1 PGTIEVFAREIVPDG
16 GAHLPRLVWFQGG
29 PGSRADRPGMF
40 SGWLGRALAD
50 FRVVL
55 LDQRGTGRSTPA
67 DAATIPALGDATT
80 QADYLA
86 CLRADAI
93 VADAEL
99 LRRELQ
105 GEEPWTVLGQ
115 SYGGFI
121 TTCYLSQAPEGL
133 AGAMITA
140 GLPGLRTS
148 AED

>member
-1 PGTIEVFAREIVPDG
+1 
-16 GAHLPRLVWFQGG
+16 
-29 PGSRADRPGMF
+29 
-40 SGWLGRALAD
+40 
-50 FRVVL
+50 
-55 LDQRGTGRSTPA
+55 QRGTGRSTPA
-67 DAATIPALGDATT
+67 DAATVPALGDATT

-105 GEEPWTVLGQ
+105 GEEPWTALGQ

-148 AED
+148 AEDVYRATFATTAARNAAYFARYPRDRQRLTDLV